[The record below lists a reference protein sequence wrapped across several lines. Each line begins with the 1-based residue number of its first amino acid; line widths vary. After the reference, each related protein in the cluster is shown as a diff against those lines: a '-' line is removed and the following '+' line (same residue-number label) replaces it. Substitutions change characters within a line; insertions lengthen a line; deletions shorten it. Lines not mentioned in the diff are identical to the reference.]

1 MTGLQ
6 HLTSLT
12 ALTTLCVNYTSTT
25 QAGRDALQ
33 AAIPALEIE
42 FEQ

>member
-33 AAIPALEIE
+33 AATPALEIE